1 MTMPAPTP
9 AAPAIAVHA
18 LAVDLARPRS
28 WFRPPTRIL
37 HDVSLTVPTGLVTA
51 IVGTNGA
58 GKTTLLDTVV
68 GAHRPVHGRMRVLD
82 APMGGPEDALPREVG
97 YVPDVPAAPRSW
109 SCDDIAKALRRIEP
123 ELDLRAFGRNLRR
136 AHVDPGV
143 PIARLS
149 AGQATQV
156 SLSLALARS
165 PRLLVLDEPFAR
177 LDPLAREQ
185 LVDDLRSFVA
195 AGEDRSVL
203 LSTHDLGGMD
213 RLVDR
218 LVVLHDGRVLLVGD
232 VEELISTHL
241 VVALTEADDPAPP
254 PVLRGAR
261 RTGRTWEGLVATDDA
276 AALPPTAELRSPDLA
291 EIVTWTLREA
301 TR

>member
-1 MTMPAPTP
+1 MTTPAP
-9 AAPAIAVHA
+9 AAVAPAIAVHA
-18 LAVDLARPRS
+18 LAVDLPRPRS
-28 WFRPPTRIL
+28 WFRPPARIL

-68 GAHRPVHGRMRVLD
+68 GVHRPVHGNVRVLG

-97 YVPDVPAAPRSW
+97 YVPDVPAAPSSW

-123 ELDLRAFGRNLRR
+123 ELDLRAFGRSLRR
-136 AHVDPGV
+136 AHVDPGA

-156 SLSLALARS
+156 SLALALARS

-203 LSTHDLGGMD
+203 LSTHDLGDMD
-213 RLVDR
+213 RLVDH
-218 LVVLHDGRVLLVGD
+218 LVVLHDGRVGLDGD
-232 VEELISTHL
+232 VEELLSTFL
-241 VVALTEADDPAPP
+241 VVALDDGDSASP

-261 RTGRTWEGLVATDDA
+261 RTGETWEGLVATDDA

>member
-1 MTMPAPTP
+1 MSTPAP
-9 AAPAIAVHA
+9 AAVAPAIAVHA
-18 LAVDLARPRS
+18 LAVDLPRPRS
-28 WFRPPTRIL
+28 WFRPPARIL

-68 GAHRPVHGRMRVLD
+68 GAHRPVHGHLQVLG

-109 SCDDIAKALRRIEP
+109 TCDDITKALRRIEP
-123 ELDLRAFGRNLRR
+123 ELDVRAFGRNLRR
-136 AHVDPGV
+136 AHVDPGT
-143 PIARLS
+143 PMARLS
-149 AGQATQV
+149 AGEATHV
-156 SLSLALARS
+156 SLALAQARS
-165 PRLLVLDEPFAR
+165 PRLLILDEPFAR

-195 AGEDRSVL
+195 TGEDRSVL
-203 LSTHDLGGMD
+203 LSTHDLIGMD
-213 RLVDR
+213 RLVDH
-218 LVVLHDGRVLLVGD
+218 LVVLHEGHVVLDGD
-232 VEELISTHL
+232 VEELLSTYL
-241 VVALTEADDPAPP
+241 IVALDADGSAPP
-254 PVLRGAR
+254 SVLRGAR
-261 RTGRTWEGLVATDDA
+261 RTGETWEGLVAADDA
-276 AALPPTAELRSPDLA
+276 AALPPTADLRSPVLA